1 MRMATTLLKTP
12 VPADALQ
19 SDLASLRSQW
29 RSLTELIEAFAPT
42 VVVLI
47 ARKTPRLFEA
57 FGMNVAGNPL
67 VITDLA
73 IPMCGRYLADARV
86 AIVDD
91 MVNVGSTIHR
101 TARIVQAAGARE
113 VEMFAIARLD
123 PNMHDGDCSSH
134 SQAGREPRYAEAQL
148 LDRMELMEFAAR
160 VPEALQ
166 GLAKPYDMDFPLVQC
181 RLEAP
186 FHGFE
191 ELALLFADRY
201 GEDRVY
207 DVSTP
212 RGHAAGVRRLVLDL
226 TAESDINSKVR
237 LYFDESAQRCNVVP
251 MRVAPTLDGD
261 PQISGGWP
269 AAVWSTMLP
278 ELERPTGHDTSPLLE
293 HAKRDARARLRLFSE
308 SLASGLEF
316 MAANR
321 DVLRGKQEA
330 PFCLDE
336 AQLTLGPLIRRV
348 TRRGVNAFQESAAA
362 IGLPPADR
370 LAVSP
375 FVAALR
381 DAGLIRHLSERSPAH
396 DSLTLFIALFEL
408 IADAVGVNNPSQ
420 YRLDWPYTRQQ
431 VLDNPYL
438 RLRIGPTVA
447 DIVAV
452 ICEASG
458 EQKDPQEVRWAV
470 RRLLDRFIDFGSVV
484 PTTAEYDGHL
494 YRIYRKGERSP
505 RVAPSD
511 RLLNAWRSY
520 GEPLSLTRVSK
531 LATFLAFSSPTDS
544 AVVIRAE
551 TRGNTLCFAPSVLH
565 SETEVGH
572 YLRNTGQIK
581 PAK

>member
-1 MRMATTLLKTP
+1 
-12 VPADALQ
+12 
-19 SDLASLRSQW
+19 
-29 RSLTELIEAFAPT
+29 
-42 VVVLI
+42 
-47 ARKTPRLFEA
+47 
-57 FGMNVAGNPL
+57 
-67 VITDLA
+67 
-73 IPMCGRYLADARV
+73 
-86 AIVDD
+86 
-91 MVNVGSTIHR
+91 
-101 TARIVQAAGARE
+101 
-113 VEMFAIARLD
+113 
-123 PNMHDGDCSSH
+123 
-134 SQAGREPRYAEAQL
+134 
-148 LDRMELMEFAAR
+148 MEFAAR

-166 GLAKPYDMDFPLVQC
+166 GLAKPYDMDFPLIPC

-186 FHGFE
+186 FRGFE
-191 ELALLFADRY
+191 ELALLFVDRY
-201 GEDRVY
+201 GDDRVY

-226 TAESDINSKVR
+226 MAESGIQSKVR
-237 LYFDESAQRCNVVP
+237 LYFDEPAQRCNVVP
-251 MRVAPTLDGD
+251 MRVARTLDGE

-269 AAVWSTMLP
+269 TAVWSVMLA
-278 ELERPTGHDTSPLLE
+278 ELEQPAKHGTYQLLDY
-293 HAKRDARARLRLFSE
+293 ARRDARARLRLFSE
-308 SLASGLEF
+308 SLASGLGF

-321 DVLRGKQEA
+321 DLLRAEHEV

-336 AQLTLGPLIRRV
+336 AQLTLGPLIKRA
-348 TRRGVNAFQESAAA
+348 TRRATKPKGTGTTAEAPR
-362 IGLPPADR
+362 GDP

-381 DAGLIRHLSERSPAH
+381 NAELISQLRDENPAH

-408 IADAVGVNNPSQ
+408 IAEAVGVNDPTQ
-420 YRLDWPYTRQQ
+420 YRLDWPYTKQE

-447 DIVAV
+447 DIVA
-452 ICEASG
+452 ILCEASRRQG
-458 EQKDPQEVRWAV
+458 DAHEVRWAV

-484 PTTAEYDGHL
+484 PTTAEYDGRL

-520 GEPLSLTRVSK
+520 GEPLSLTRLSK

-544 AVVIRAE
+544 AVVIRAA

-565 SETEVGH
+565 DETEVGH

-581 PAK
+581 PT